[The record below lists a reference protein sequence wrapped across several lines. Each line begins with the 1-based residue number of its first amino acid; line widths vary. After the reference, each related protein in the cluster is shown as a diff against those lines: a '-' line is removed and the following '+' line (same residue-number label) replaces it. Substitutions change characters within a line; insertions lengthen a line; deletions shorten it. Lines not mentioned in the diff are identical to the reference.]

1 MKKIAILGNGQL
13 AAMMHDV
20 SVKLG
25 LLTIDFP
32 LPEINKDGSC
42 PHSEISSWVKKLKN
56 FDVVT
61 YEIENIPV
69 SLLEAVNDV
78 VPVYPSIPALA
89 SSQDRLIEK
98 TTFTKLDIQ
107 TNAFMSISRQVDFIK
122 AAQKFGYPFIIKT
135 RRFGYDGKGQYVLKS
150 EDDISKAWSV
160 LGEHALIAE
169 SFVKFDYEVSQIAS
183 RSQSGKIVYYPLV
196 RNEHRE
202 GILRETHVLAMSD
215 TLSRKAQAAIEK
227 VLNHFDYVGI
237 LAMEFFVVDDAL
249 YVNEMAP
256 RVHNSGHWSIDGAV
270 TSQFENHLRAVAG
283 QALGETNPTHTYT
296 MMINLI
302 GEDVLD
308 NRLSHLQGVTVKSYG
323 KSLRKNRKMG
333 HINIVSDSEKVF
345 KETVTKVYQKIEA
358 TPCLTK

>member
-1 MKKIAILGNGQL
+1 MKRIAILGNGQL
-13 AAMMHDV
+13 ATMMHDV
-20 SVKLG
+20 SGKLE
-25 LLTIDFP
+25 LSTTDFP
-32 LPEINKDGSC
+32 LPEISKDGSC
-42 PHSEISSWVKKLKN
+42 SMSESALWVQKLKN

-69 SLLEAVNDV
+69 SLLEAVNNI
-78 VPVYPSIPALA
+78 VPVYPAISALA

-98 TTFTKLDIQ
+98 NTFTELNIQ
-107 TNAFMSISRQVDFIK
+107 TNSFVMIDSQVDLEQ
-122 AAQKFGYPFIIKT
+122 AANTFWYPFIIKT

-150 EDDISKAWSV
+150 ASDISRAWDS

-183 RSQSGKIVYYPLV
+183 RSKFGEIVYYPLV

-202 GILRETHVLAMSD
+202 GVLRETHVLGMNEAL
-215 TLSRKAQAAIEK
+215 TGKAQAAIKK
-227 VLNHFDYVGI
+227 VLNHFDYVGT
-237 LAMEFFVVDDAL
+237 LAMEFFVVGDAL

-270 TSQFENHLRAVAG
+270 TSQFENHLRAVAELPLG
-283 QALGETNPTHTYT
+283 QTSPIRTYT

-308 NRLSHLQGVTVKSYG
+308 DRFGGLQGVTVKSYG
-323 KSLRKNRKMG
+323 KSLRANRKMG

-345 KETVTKVYQKIEA
+345 KSTIEKVYHEIKA
-358 TPCLTK
+358 MPCLTK

>member
-20 SVKLG
+20 SGRIG
-25 LLTIDFP
+25 LETTDFP
-32 LPEINKDGSC
+32 LPKINKDGKCSNA
-42 PHSEISSWVKKLKN
+42 EISLWVQKLKD

-61 YEIENIPV
+61 YEMENIPV
-69 SLLEAVNDV
+69 SLLEAVNEI
-78 VPVYPSIPALA
+78 VPVYPAVSALA
-89 SSQDRLIEK
+89 SSQDRMIEK

-107 TNAFMSISRQVDFIK
+107 TNAFMSIDSQLDLEK

-150 EDDISKAWSV
+150 ENDISLAWDT

-183 RSQSGKIVYYPLV
+183 RSVSGEIVFYPLV

-202 GILRETHVLAMSD
+202 GILRETYVLEMSE
-215 TLSRKAQAAIEK
+215 TLSKKGQAAIEK
-227 VLNHFDYVGI
+227 TLNYFDYVGT
-237 LAMEFFVVDDAL
+237 LAMEFFVVGDAL

-270 TSQFENHLRAVAG
+270 ASQFENHLRAVAV
-283 QALGETNPTHTYT
+283 QELGETNPTHTYT

-302 GEDVLD
+302 GEDILD
-308 NRLSHLQGVTVKSYG
+308 DRFSALQGVTVKSYG
-323 KSLRKNRKMG
+323 KSLRENRKMG

-345 KETVTKVYQKIEA
+345 KETVEKVYQEIKA
-358 TPCLTK
+358 APCFTK